1 MSQKVQNL
9 IVTIITILNGF
20 PFLMAQWEP
29 PAKITRE
36 EIVRISDQI
45 LATPDIPLDIR
56 EDIFRINT
64 LRMEWDV
71 GGKVFQ
77 PKDPSKIPNGA
88 DGKKVGVFMLHGGS
102 SDHRFLDPAAQLLAS
117 KFGYKVVTMSYP
129 GRIYLF
135 DPSRDWPGD
144 TIKPDGSVRTPIW
157 NKDKL
162 ITRDQY
168 DVVKDASLRPKYG
181 TLTMACA
188 KEGTEFH
195 ARITGHPMAFE
206 QAGKSLMERHFPPD
220 EYSVYI
226 NGHSTGGPYANMLTQ
241 RVENIVGMLGIET
254 SPFGYIYRVQ
264 SRPSGNPHGKTQGE
278 LPFNCLLIGNWR
290 NSAMYLG
297 PEALMREGPDALM
310 RLPMLMEEVHEAYER
325 TKHYPK
331 FRAENLVHFGGV
343 RELAKAARATAKRLD
358 LSTDRAEE
366 LVEHYIGYTRE
377 LSGPN
382 VKPVPPIMLS
392 MTSASAGHEYETY
405 RRITLPMYAAMDP
418 PPKIRLVPLGAG
430 IHGYTSAE
438 PDLPIGPFPA
448 VAKLWND
455 AIMNG
460 YYVKE

>member
-1 MSQKVQNL
+1 MSKRIQSL
-9 IVTIITILNGF
+9 IFTIVIF
-20 PFLMAQWEP
+20 PIGLSFLMAQWEP
-29 PAKITRE
+29 PAELSRE
-36 EIVRISDQI
+36 EIIQTSEKI
-45 LATPDIPLDIR
+45 LALTDIPLNAR
-56 EDIFRINT
+56 EDIFRINV
-64 LRMEWDV
+64 LRLEWDV
-71 GGKVFQ
+71 GGMVYE
-77 PKDPSKIPNGA
+77 PKDVSKIPNGA

-102 SDHRFLDPAAQLLAS
+102 SDHRTLDRAARLLAG
-117 KFGYKVVTMSYP
+117 KFGFKVVAMSYP

-144 TIKPDGSVRTPIW
+144 TIKPNGSVRTPIW
-157 NKDKL
+157 NKDKP

-168 DVVKDASLRPKYG
+168 EVVQDQSLRPKYG
-181 TLTMACA
+181 TITMACA
-188 KEGTEFH
+188 KEGTDFH

-206 QAGKSLMERHFPPD
+206 ETGKALLQRHFPAD

-226 NGHSTGGPYANMLTQ
+226 HGHSTGGPYAYMLTQ
-241 RVENIVGMLGIET
+241 RVENIVGVLGIET

-278 LPFNCLLIGNWR
+278 LSFNCLLIGTWR
-290 NSAMYLG
+290 NSAMYSG
-297 PEALMREGPDALM
+297 PEALMREGPEALM
-310 RLPMLMEEVHEAYER
+310 RLPMLMEEVHERWEKSK
-325 TKHYPK
+325 TYPK

-366 LVEHYIGYTRE
+366 LVEHYVGYTRE
-377 LSGPN
+377 LTGLD
-382 VKPVPPIMLS
+382 VKPVPPIILS

-430 IHGYTSAE
+430 IHGYTSPE
-438 PDLPIGPFPA
+438 PDLPMGPFPA
-448 VAKLWND
+448 VGKLWHD

-460 YYVKE
+460 YYLK